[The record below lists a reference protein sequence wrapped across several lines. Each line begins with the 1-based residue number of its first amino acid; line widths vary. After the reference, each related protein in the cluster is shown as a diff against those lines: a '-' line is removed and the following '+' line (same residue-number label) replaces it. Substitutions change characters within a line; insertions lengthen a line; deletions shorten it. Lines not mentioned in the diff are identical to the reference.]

1 MNKIALIL
9 LSSLTLASCEKLQEG
24 VVHTVEFPDRDPV
37 ISATLIASNADSLLH
52 AYVTSTASV
61 LDSAG
66 PQVIQDAVITLE
78 DSDGNVLYSFTSE
91 DEIDTVYKLDL
102 GGQLGQLEGD
112 ITLKVSAPEF
122 DDVEST
128 SSMPST
134 FTASIEYTPNADT
147 VMMWGM
153 QMIQDQYIVHL
164 ENNPNIHEAYILE
177 FEGRYFDE
185 FSEEE
190 TEWIS
195 IYAQSKPDPRVEEV
209 GFFSDNFWVNSMLVS
224 DETVPNSSTG
234 LHDLYFLTENFDG
247 IEGGMQLIEARVRI
261 YSISDEL
268 ERYYRNVNQ
277 FMENEFSF
285 FAEPMLMYSNVSSGF
300 GCFGLASEQV
310 FDVDLD

>member
-1 MNKIALIL
+1 MKKIALIL
-9 LSSLTLASCEKLQEG
+9 LSALTFASCEKLTEG
-24 VVHTVEFPDRDPV
+24 VVHVVEFPQRDPV
-37 ISATLIASNADSLLH
+37 ISATLIASNADSLIH

-78 DSDGNVLYSFTSE
+78 DSDGNVLHSFTSE
-91 DEIDTVYKLDL
+91 NEVDTVYVLNIGEDL
-102 GGQLGQLEGD
+102 GLLEGEV
-112 ITLKVSAPEF
+112 TLKVTAPDF

-128 SSMPST
+128 TTMPSS
-134 FTASIEYTPNADT
+134 FTAAIEYTPNADT
-147 VMMWGM
+147 VMMWGL

-164 ENNPNIHEAYILE
+164 ENTSNLNESYILE

-185 FSEEE
+185 FSGEE
-190 TEWIS
+190 TEWVS
-195 IYAQSKPDPRVEEV
+195 IYAQSKPDPRVAEV
-209 GFFSDNFWVNSMLVS
+209 SFFGDNFWVNRMLVS

-234 LHDLYFLTENFDG
+234 LHDLFFLTENFSG

-261 YSISDEL
+261 HSISDEL
-268 ERYYRNVNQ
+268 ERYYRNVSQ

-310 FDVDLD
+310 FEVDID